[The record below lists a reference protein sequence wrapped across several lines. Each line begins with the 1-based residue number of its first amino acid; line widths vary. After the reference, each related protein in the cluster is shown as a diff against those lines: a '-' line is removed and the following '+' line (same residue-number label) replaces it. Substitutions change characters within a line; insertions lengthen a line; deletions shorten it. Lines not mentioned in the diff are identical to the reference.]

1 MSEAATDNRIFNSYG
16 DSANLM
22 KVFET
27 AGLLKDLIL
36 TVKSLEARF
45 MMLSLA
51 GCRQAAP
58 ARTNAKR
65 MNLVFKTNL
74 HFVKNA
80 LGQSQYADMFVR
92 NWADTF
98 LASSGIRNKGD
109 ESEIGNQEF
118 KELAGTLVS
127 KNLFLEAKV
136 AYVFSQLSRTDLK
149 EDVSDA
155 EIEEVLKVS
164 DQKQLLKLI
173 EEGAEKKA
181 EPVEEST
188 SDE

>member
-1 MSEAATDNRIFNSYG
+1 MSELATDNRIFNSYG

-22 KVFET
+22 KVFEN

-36 TVKSLEARF
+36 TVKSLDARF

-74 HFVKNA
+74 HYVKNA

-98 LASSGIRNKGD
+98 LASNGIRSKGD

-118 KELAGTLVS
+118 KELAETLVS

-149 EDVSDA
+149 EDVSDT
-155 EIEEVLKVS
+155 EIEEALKVS
-164 DQKQLLKLI
+164 DQDHLLKLI
-173 EEGAEKKA
+173 KEGDEKT
-181 EPVEEST
+181 EPAEESS